1 MPKVPKASNFVF
13 EKQVEDL
20 SSKQP
25 TTYNDSSTEG
35 DEKSKVNL
43 PGRVRVNDSLLLD
56 NFLLKSLATQ
66 PKRNTLHR
74 PENSNHLKTIKIKR
88 QDHQNTKYQSDD
100 D

>member
-13 EKQVEDL
+13 EKQAEDL

-56 NFLLKSLATQ
+56 NFLLKSLAT
-66 PKRNTLHR
+66 
-74 PENSNHLKTIKIKR
+74 
-88 QDHQNTKYQSDD
+88 
-100 D
+100 

>member
-20 SSKQP
+20 SSKHP

-56 NFLLKSLATQ
+56 NFLLKSLAT
-66 PKRNTLHR
+66 
-74 PENSNHLKTIKIKR
+74 
-88 QDHQNTKYQSDD
+88 
-100 D
+100 